1 MGKAIMDSM
10 AVFTEAFEQIHL
22 MEEDLAYITSRVD
35 FIHLFSDVK
44 DFRVTGKT
52 KYKLGNLLMLILLVK
67 YTTRSTSFF
76 EIALHIRAREK
87 YFSELGLIEDH
98 QCPSHDTL
106 RRVMMCLDGNAL
118 QEQTIVRLYDFL
130 RDLEKE
136 IKGSARHR
144 QLAMDGKEMCGS
156 GRSEKTEHPLPN
168 QQLFNIYDCGLA
180 TCIHCESI
188 DSKTN
193 EIPVGQAI
201 LEAMDLGKTVLTAD
215 ALHCQRDTT
224 KIIRSKRG
232 HYVLAVKDNQKLLK
246 QEAIDRM
253 AKDEKKVRVIERDKR
268 TFSILRL
275 PKGYAVDG
283 FTGMK
288 AFVKMTSR
296 IRKETSEIFFISS
309 TDDEDLICEAIESRW
324 GIENDLHK
332 EKDVYFDEDSIR
344 YTNKNAV
351 RNMAILNNLALQII
365 RIDQMISSC
374 ELRESKVKM
383 LYYPIETITGILAVM
398 NSSEMI
404 LKIKKAIRKVSSKK

>member
-22 MEEDLAYITSRVD
+22 MEDDLAHISSRVD

-44 DFRVTGKT
+44 DFRVPGKT

-76 EIALHIRAREK
+76 EIALHIKAREK

-118 QEQTIVRLYDFL
+118 QEQTIKRLYDFL

-136 IKGSARHR
+136 NKESARHR
-144 QLAMDGKEMCGS
+144 QIAMDGKEMCGS

-168 QQLFNIYDCGLA
+168 KQLFNVYDCSLA
-180 TCIHCESI
+180 TCIHCENI

-193 EIPVGQAI
+193 EIPVAQML

-215 ALHCQRDTT
+215 ALHCQRGTT
-224 KIIRSKRG
+224 EIIRRKKG
-232 HYVLAVKDNQKLLK
+232 HYVLAAKDNQKLLK
-246 QEAIDRM
+246 QEILERM
-253 AKDEKKVRVIERDKR
+253 EKYEKKVHIIEREKR
-268 TFSILRL
+268 TFAILSL
-275 PKGYAVDG
+275 PRGYAVDG

-296 IRKETSEIFFISS
+296 IRKETSEICFISS
-309 TDDEDLICEAIESRW
+309 ADDEDLICEAIESRW

-332 EKDVYFDEDSIR
+332 EKDVYFDEDAIR

-383 LYYPIETITGILAVM
+383 LYYPVETITGILAVM
-398 NSSEMI
+398 NSEEI
-404 LKIKKAIRKVSSKK
+404 ITRIKKSIRKVSSKK

>member
-22 MEEDLAYITSRVD
+22 MEDDLAHISSRVD

-44 DFRVTGKT
+44 DFRVPGKT

-76 EIALHIRAREK
+76 EIALHIKAREK
-87 YFSELGLIEDH
+87 YFSELGVIEDH

-118 QEQTIVRLYDFL
+118 QEQTIKRLYDFL

-136 IKGSARHR
+136 NKESARHR
-144 QLAMDGKEMCGS
+144 QIAMDGKEMCGS

-168 QQLFNIYDCGLA
+168 KQLFNVYDCSLA
-180 TCIHCESI
+180 TCIHCENI

-193 EIPVGQAI
+193 EIPVAQML

-215 ALHCQRDTT
+215 ALHCQRGTT
-224 KIIRSKRG
+224 EIIRRKKG
-232 HYVLAVKDNQKLLK
+232 HYVLAAKDNQKLLK
-246 QEAIDRM
+246 QEILERM
-253 AKDEKKVRVIERDKR
+253 EKYEKKVHIIEREKR
-268 TFSILRL
+268 TFAILSL
-275 PKGYAVDG
+275 PRGYAVDG

-296 IRKETSEIFFISS
+296 IRKETSEICFISS

-332 EKDVYFDEDSIR
+332 EKDVYFDEDAIR

-383 LYYPIETITGILAVM
+383 LYYPVETITGILAVM
-398 NSSEMI
+398 NSEEI
-404 LKIKKAIRKVSSKK
+404 ITRIKKSIRKVSSKK